1 VATQLWRDDENLKR
15 QHCYDL
21 TLDTTF
27 AFPSLAPSNWQPGQK
42 IDGSA
47 PAPSIMPR
55 SHLDG
60 RDPLGETQFG
70 APGSRMGGGHRVS
83 ALSGPP
89 PNPGRPS
96 HGERPAESETS
107 GRSSTTGFGW
117 PFCLTSFAG
126 GSVVMKPL

>member
-1 VATQLWRDDENLKR
+1 MLHHLAHVRWHHSVWFVAYKYERTIPRGVATQLWRDDENLKR

-21 TLDTTF
+21 TLDTMF

-42 IDGSA
+42 IDGLA

-70 APGSRMGGGHRVS
+70 ASPRSIGRARKPDGRRPQS
-83 ALSGPP
+83 LSL
-89 PNPGRPS
+89 
-96 HGERPAESETS
+96 ERPTAQS
-107 GRSSTTGFGW
+107 RTTI
-117 PFCLTSFAG
+117 S
-126 GSVVMKPL
+126 